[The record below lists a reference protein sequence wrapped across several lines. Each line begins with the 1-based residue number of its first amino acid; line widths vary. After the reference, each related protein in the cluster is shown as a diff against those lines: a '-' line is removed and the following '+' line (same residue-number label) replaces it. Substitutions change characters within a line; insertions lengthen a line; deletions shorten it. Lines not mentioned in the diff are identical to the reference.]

1 MKAVVSAFAVFA
13 LFTSV
18 AFANGPEGSEIDV
31 GVGNIF
37 QNQISGNDNVQDAA
51 IGFVDSS
58 VTNAKVHVGAGSVAQ
73 MQLGGHDNAQ
83 SANIG
88 VICDCTPAGKPHP

>member
-58 VTNAKVHVGAGSVAQ
+58 VDNAKVTVKSGYVTQ
-73 MQLGGHDNAQ
+73 MQSGGFKNIQH
-83 SANIG
+83 ANVG
-88 VICDCTPAGKPHP
+88 VICDCTPDGHSK